1 MGKRIDEFCEDLR
14 LKLTNIEN
22 GMNSLKAKAEGKAEQ
37 AEKDVRSHLAAVQ
50 KRIAQDEAKAS
61 KARAEIKAWLDQKKT
76 ATAEKIAE
84 WKAKAE
90 TAHLN
95 IVRTWRSV
103 TLRLPLPWRWRRSTK
118 PSRQHWKL
126 GSRVRTRLLAGP
138 NKPVVEARRKRR

>member
-22 GMNSLKAKAEGKAEQ
+22 GLNSLKAKAEGKVGQ
-37 AEKDVRSHLAAVQ
+37 AEKEVRSHLAAVQ

-61 KARAEIKAWLDQKKT
+61 AARAEIKAWLDQKKT

-90 TAHLN
+90 TAHLKHRADLAERYAQAT
-95 IVRTWRSV
+95 IAAAMAALDEAEQATLEAWLARADADPGRS
-103 TLRLPLPWRWRRSTK
+103 
-118 PSRQHWKL
+118 Q
-126 GSRVRTRLLAGP
+126 
-138 NKPVVEARRKRR
+138 

>member
-22 GMNSLKAKAEGKAEQ
+22 GLNSLKAKAEGKAEQ

-95 IVRTWRSV
+95 HRADMAERYAQATVAVAMAALDEAEQATLEAWLARADATFGRS
-103 TLRLPLPWRWRRSTK
+103 K
-118 PSRQHWKL
+118 
-126 GSRVRTRLLAGP
+126 
-138 NKPVVEARRKRR
+138 